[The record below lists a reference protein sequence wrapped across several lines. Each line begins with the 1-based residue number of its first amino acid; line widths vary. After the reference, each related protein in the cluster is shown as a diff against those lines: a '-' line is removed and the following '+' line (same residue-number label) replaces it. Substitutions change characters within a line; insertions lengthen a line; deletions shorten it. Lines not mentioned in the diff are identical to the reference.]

1 MRAGNRV
8 ATVGKYASLGI
19 LLVYIVVL
27 IVGISGSS
35 RPFEEVSAPLRRTLE
50 DTELIEVNGQGFRRF
65 YGINPANL
73 EGVLMFT
80 SEFRLSA
87 EEVLLIQ
94 VHYPEQIADIVSII
108 EESLATRQEA
118 FGNYVPDEVYWIEHA
133 QLTIRGNYIFL
144 GIGEQAEEFRQVFLN
159 SL

>member
-1 MRAGNRV
+1 MRRGNRV
-8 ATVGKYASLGI
+8 ATVGKYASLVI

-27 IVGISGSS
+27 IVGISGTS
-35 RPFEEVSAPLRRTLE
+35 RPFDEVSAPLRRALE
-50 DTELIEVNGQGFRRF
+50 NTEWVEVNGQGFRRL
-65 YGINPANL
+65 YGINPAHL

-87 EEVLLIQ
+87 EELLLIQ
-94 VHYPEQIADIVSII
+94 VHYPEQIAEIVNII

-118 FGNYVPDEVYWIEHA
+118 FGNYVPDEVYWIENA

-144 GIGEQAEEFRQVFLN
+144 GIGEQAMELRQLFLK

>member
-27 IVGISGSS
+27 IVSISGTS
-35 RPFEEVSAPLRRTLE
+35 RSFEEVSAPLRRTLE
-50 DTELIEVNGQGFRRF
+50 NTELVEVNGQGFRRF

-73 EGVLMFT
+73 DGVLMFT

-94 VHYPEQIADIVSII
+94 VHYPEQIAEIVNII

-144 GIGEQAEEFRQVFLN
+144 AIGEQAMELRQLFLN